1 METQS
6 VGKVRASSKVG
17 LSAAPPACHLTSTT
31 PNDSRGRGRKLPASC
46 GKSPKVL
53 LCFCEPLFRRRL
65 ALTTEPPAGDVQ
77 TMMTILSD
85 SNSALLSGAA
95 ATATT
100 DSSSA
105 RQVSSDL
112 LPISPDWQ
120 CLAEVEEAVE
130 HRLREEW
137 RGCDLY
143 ERLLASSAAGSQEE
157 SAPVVQASRS
167 VRWPAFVAREARR
180 LGLDLGKASGLLS
193 TVECAWAALGTTLV
207 VWDYVRGSDMAA
219 YENLSGVPKCVCGV
233 VANSRV
239 FEDCVRASIAVATP
253 TEVELLALVFHDG
266 ILRLL
271 PTELGA
277 TIPDNVLLTAS
288 VAGADGR
295 VFFAGSD
302 GYVYEF
308 DYATPTTWRSRLKT
322 LLLEPAPTVGTKRRF
337 AGVVELAPAKIAKR
351 DPSRLRRLA
360 TAALPGA
367 LRRDWL
373 LHPMRTLGVGG
384 GGIWT
389 ATALAIDDARSAL
402 YVASADGSVEC
413 YDLSDGDCRRIG
425 WRLSVFDA
433 AKSWCERRAQHD
445 STAPRPPGADRTL
458 ISIHAVSPLESSVVS
473 CVCLDDN
480 STRYYLTAL
489 SERDLRQPE
498 MPAPKLGSSLSLLFV
513 RGPPS
518 GASSRA
524 AVALASNGITIF
536 ALNNTT
542 ADSLLFCAHD
552 AAKPTA
558 FKEKHSL
565 DETKH
570 HTVRDIAETVDRD
583 DISLAKLR
591 TLTAICRAD
600 VTLSLY
606 DQLTHG
612 LAAPDPFPATLFDEP
627 KKQRQSFLQTSS
639 LFAGWLSSSL
649 PTPQRQLNSRQPP
662 GGRRTKLT
670 LLSNGGS
677 QYPLGLPDG
686 ASASFMSDTFA
697 LTAPLPE
704 VATQMWVGERRI
716 AVLTRAGVEEF
727 AKLKPADVMR
737 ELILADADL
746 EPMKRDFG
754 SIETCAM
761 ALLLACSPKEQTNLK
776 ALAVY
781 AFKKLG
787 GKPTLDLVRHAAPT
801 TGGGGLAAA
810 ARGFLQQQQDAL
822 PRDQTTP
829 WYAAAAASPV
839 RDIQP
844 QKQPQVHE
852 RGVLYH
858 HSCKFEPS
866 ALCEALYALVAR
878 LVRPLW
884 LKPVLWYDSS
894 RQRCSFLLDNE
905 ELAAIRGPFIELRT
919 LLKDDDFFAA
929 ATSTDLL
936 ALASMPEVAWESQS
950 ASTRETEAVRRETR
964 RVHKL
969 YRFASRVGCA
979 LSLLDVLRRARDAE
993 DRTRQLRLNEA
1004 RAKKMDGPTVARL
1017 QRRNRAVDRGLSKLG
1032 RIRLREL
1039 ACSATAHEVVRDCLR
1054 TLTLPRLAHA
1064 TAEASEEAYEWPEPL
1079 ANALAESCFLYF
1091 NGGDALARV
1100 AASHLDKARDLDENR
1115 QWAVA
1120 EAEREAARREYLK
1133 AAAQWRSPRDA
1144 IGESSAIRTACEA
1157 LRRGKC
1163 AAAAVACALRCAAN
1177 YGPSPP
1183 PPPPA
1188 PSWELALY
1196 RGGTPMTGE
1205 AVVEG
1210 DQHRVAMEACY
1221 ETALGVVREE
1231 LIQAGSMSESSLE
1244 LLNSRRVGA
1253 ASNKIPGAAAAD
1265 LALREACAL
1274 GSKKEHPAW
1283 FVERVLAEAIR
1294 VDERRLLQVPLE
1306 DKMADYLERTEP
1318 MLLWRHHVHW
1328 RRQGDAA
1335 ALMERLASTTA
1346 SGVDISR
1353 RIGYL
1358 VRAVEAARRAAESL
1372 DDAPPLVDGSKQ
1384 QQQRLTAASFSVPPS
1399 KVRQLEETLNVARLQ
1414 QRCASTLEALA
1425 DKAAASRRN
1434 QVLADELRAASDLL
1448 TKQLLSVSE
1457 LYNAYCSKY
1466 NLWELCLATMRATGQ
1481 SDPKWAAVLWRSI
1494 VRRCVPLESASSETV
1509 QRLRDPS
1516 FWWPPQERI
1525 VLDDQLCA
1533 LRPQSAGVAESDTLF
1548 EQGLWIQALSELVSR
1563 VGAETLS
1570 EHDDS
1575 LPALVA
1581 ILQKL
1586 AAELA
1591 RFSLPPSEDVLHR
1604 IPLWHLDAIRAA
1616 GVDNHALFD
1625 ALAAYAAETDDF
1637 FEKFLALA
1645 AAAHLLDDWS
1655 RAAADDPELRP
1666 SFAAAERQGA
1676 DPSHLL
1682 AILDREFAQPDTSPD
1697 LRALR
1702 QKLIVISKRI
1712 DAIFSR

>member
-1 METQS
+1 M
-6 VGKVRASSKVG
+6 
-17 LSAAPPACHLTSTT
+17 TSTQRT
-31 PNDSRGRGRKLPASC
+31 KVVWDESLCLC
-46 GKSPKVL
+46 GKSRYVFFLEAAK
-53 LCFCEPLFRRRL
+53 EGL
-65 ALTTEPPAGDVQ
+65 ALKTQDDVQ
-77 TMMTILSD
+77 TMMTILGD
-85 SNSALLSGAA
+85 SNGALLSSAA
-95 ATATT
+95 AAPTT
-100 DSSSA
+100 DSSTA
-105 RQVSSDL
+105 RQVSTDL
-112 LPISPDWQ
+112 LAISPDWQ

-130 HRLREEW
+130 HRLRDEW

-193 TVECAWAALGTTLV
+193 SVECAWAALGTTLV
-207 VWDYVRGSDMAA
+207 VWDYVRGTDMAA

-233 VANSRV
+233 AANSRV

-277 TIPDNVLLTAS
+277 TIPDNVSLIAS

-295 VFFAGSD
+295 VFLAGSD

-402 YVASADGSVEC
+402 YVASTDGLVEC

-433 AKSWCERRAQHD
+433 AKTWCERRAQHD

-458 ISIHAVSPLESSVVS
+458 ISIHAVSPLESSVIS
-473 CVCLDDN
+473 CVCIDDC

-524 AVALASNGITIF
+524 AVALVSNGITTF
-536 ALNNTT
+536 ALNDTT
-542 ADSLLFCAHD
+542 GDSLLFCAHD
-552 AAKPTA
+552 AAKLTA

-612 LAAPDPFPATLFDEP
+612 LAAPDPFPATLFDGP
-627 KKQRQSFLQTSS
+627 KKCRQSFLQTPS

-649 PTPQRQLNSRQPP
+649 ATSQPQLTIKPSQPP
-662 GGRRTKLT
+662 GGRRKKLT

-686 ASASFMSDTFA
+686 ASASFMSDTLA

-704 VATQMWVGERRI
+704 VATQMWAGERRI

-746 EPMKRDFG
+746 ELMKRDFG
-754 SIETCAM
+754 SIETCGM

-776 ALAVY
+776 ALAMY

-787 GKPTLDLVRHAAPT
+787 GKPKLDLVRHAAPT
-801 TGGGGLAAA
+801 TGSGGLAAA

-822 PRDQTTP
+822 PRDQTGP

-844 QKQPQVHE
+844 QPQAHE

-878 LVRPLW
+878 LVRPVW
-884 LKPVLWYDSS
+884 HKPVLWYDTS
-894 RQRCSFLLDNE
+894 RQRCTFLLDSN
-905 ELAAIRGPFIELRT
+905 ELAAIRGPIIELRT

-936 ALASMPEVAWESQS
+936 ALASMSEVAWEAQS
-950 ASTRETEAVRRETR
+950 ASAREAEAVRRETR

-993 DRTRQLRLNEA
+993 DRTRQLRLDEA
-1004 RAKKMDGPTVARL
+1004 KAKKLDGPTLARL
-1017 QRRNRAVDRGLSKLG
+1017 QRRSRAVDRGLSKLG
-1032 RIRLREL
+1032 RVRLREL
-1039 ACSATAHEVVRDCLR
+1039 TCCATTHEGVRDCLR

-1064 TAEASEEAYEWPEPL
+1064 TVEASEEAYEWPEPL
-1079 ANALAESCFLYF
+1079 ANALTESCFLYF

-1100 AASHLDKARDLDENR
+1100 GASHLDKARDLDENR
-1115 QWAVA
+1115 QWAEA
-1120 EAEREAARREYLK
+1120 EVEREAARREYLK
-1133 AAAQWRSPRDA
+1133 AAAQWRSPRDS

-1157 LRRGKC
+1157 LRRGQC

-1205 AVVEG
+1205 TVVVED
-1210 DQHRVAMEACY
+1210 DQHRIAMEACY
-1221 ETALGVVREE
+1221 ETALAVVREE
-1231 LIQAGSMSESSLE
+1231 LIQAGAMPDSSLE

-1253 ASNKIPGAAAAD
+1253 ASDKMPGATAAD

-1283 FVERVLAEAIR
+1283 FVERVLVEAIR

-1306 DKMADYLERTEP
+1306 DRMADYLERAEP

-1328 RRQGDAA
+1328 RRHGGAS
-1335 ALMERLASTTA
+1335 ALMERLASTTEP
-1346 SGVDISR
+1346 GVDISR

-1358 VRAVEAARRAAESL
+1358 VRAVEAARRAAEPL
-1372 DDAPPLVDGSKQ
+1372 DDAPPLLDGSKQ
-1384 QQQRLTAASFSVPPS
+1384 QQQRSTAASFSVPPS
-1399 KVRQLEETLNVARLQ
+1399 KVRQLEEMLNVARLQ
-1414 QRCASTLEALA
+1414 QRCAFTLEALA

-1434 QVLADELRAASDLL
+1434 QVLADELRAVSEVL
-1448 TKQLLSVSE
+1448 TKQLISVSE

-1494 VRRCVPLESASSETV
+1494 VRRCVPLESASPETAN
-1509 QRLRDPS
+1509 RLRDPS

-1563 VGAETLS
+1563 LGSETLS
-1570 EHDDS
+1570 EQDDS
-1575 LPALVA
+1575 LTALVA

-1591 RFSLPPSEDVLHR
+1591 RFSMPTSEDVLHR
-1604 IPLWHLDAIRAA
+1604 IPLWHLDAMRAA

-1645 AAAHLLDDWS
+1645 AAAQLLDDWS

-1666 SFAAAERQGA
+1666 RFAAAERQGA